1 MTRAIAPVAAEIIAG
16 RPPRKAMDTAM
27 MKEAYNPTRGSTPA
41 MRENAIA
48 SGIRAKATTRP
59 DSTSAR
65 ICAGRG
71 SLASTD
77 RAEDFKNRFIEHIRN
92 RAAHGG
98 PQRAEARSPTMADAQ
113 PTSPAPRG

>member
-1 MTRAIAPVAAEIIAG
+1 
-16 RPPRKAMDTAM
+16 DTAM

-71 SLASTD
+71 SLVSTD
-77 RAEDFKNRFIEHIRN
+77 RAEDFESRFMEPIRFG
-92 RAAHGG
+92 AAHGG
-98 PQRAEARSPTMADAQ
+98 PQLAGARRQAMAGSRTSSP
-113 PTSPAPRG
+113 SLRGLGA